1 MEDPHISIIIPYYN
15 SANALRKN
23 LPYLLENLK
32 NTGWKWELIVV
43 DDGSGDGSQI
53 SEIIGDSSIQL
64 ISYENNMGKGEAL
77 RRGFSAAGGS
87 VQIFTDPDIPY
98 EFEAITRIV
107 ELIGNNS
114 ADLVIGNRLLK
125 DSVYYDRVSWIR
137 KWGSRFIS
145 VFLGRLVT
153 GGFYDTQC
161 GIKGFSREAGKKI
174 FEWSSVKRF
183 AIDIQVIYLA
193 LKFHYKIIKIPVKL
207 RSTDGKTVK
216 IFRDGFTM
224 IRDIFRIKFNYM
236 KKKRAHEKKRR

>member
-1 MEDPHISIIIPYYN
+1 MEEPLVSIIIPYFN
-15 SANALRKN
+15 SADALRKN

-32 NTGWKWELIVV
+32 NTAWKWELIVV
-43 DDGSGDGSQI
+43 NDGSRDANQI
-53 SEIIGDSSIQL
+53 TQIIANSPARL
-64 ISYENNMGKGEAL
+64 LSYTDNMGKGEAL
-77 RRGFSAAGGS
+77 RKGFYAANGS
-87 VQIFTDPDIPY
+87 VQVFTDPDIPY
-98 EFEAITRIV
+98 EFEAITKIV
-107 ELIGNNS
+107 ELISNNT

-125 DSVYYDRVSWIR
+125 DSIYYDKVSWIR

-183 AIDIQVIYLA
+183 AIDIQIIYLA
-193 LKFHYKIIKIPVKL
+193 LKFHFRIIKIPVKL

-216 IFRDGFTM
+216 VFRDGFTM
-224 IRDIFRIKFNYM
+224 IGDIFRIKFNYM
-236 KKKRAHEKKRR
+236 KKKRAHEKKR